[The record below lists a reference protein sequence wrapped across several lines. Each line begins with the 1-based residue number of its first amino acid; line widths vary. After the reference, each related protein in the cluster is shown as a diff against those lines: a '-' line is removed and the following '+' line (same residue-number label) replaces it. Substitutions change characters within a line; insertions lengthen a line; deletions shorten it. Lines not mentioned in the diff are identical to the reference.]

1 MKKKCDAVEEQGFI
15 FKTQAILSSTPAS
28 ELVGLISKK
37 N

>member
-15 FKTQAILSSTPAS
+15 FKTQATLSSPPAAK
-28 ELVGLISKK
+28 LGGQISKK